1 MGFFDE
7 YKSLDERKAE
17 QQTSPLFVS
26 LTGRPDRDTIIDQDD
41 LINLTIA
48 LNTTNDISEFIKVVS
63 HE

>member
-26 LTGRPDRDTIIDQDD
+26 LTGRPNRDTIIDLDD
-41 LINLTIA
+41 INNLIIT